1 MPKYQLTYERVTHWL
16 HEVEAKNL
24 EEAKKLFERNLSS
37 CIDEQE
43 SYNTTDIEL
52 VKEN

>member
-1 MPKYQLTYERVTHWL
+1 MPKYQLTYERVTHYL
-16 HEVEAKNL
+16 HEVEAPNL
-24 EEAKKLFERNLSS
+24 EEANELFDKNLSS

-43 SYNTTDIEL
+43 TWNTTDIEL

>member
-16 HEVEAKNL
+16 HEVEANTL
-24 EEAKKLFERNLSS
+24 EEAKELFERNLSS

-43 SYNTTDIEL
+43 SWNTTDIEE
-52 VKEN
+52 VK